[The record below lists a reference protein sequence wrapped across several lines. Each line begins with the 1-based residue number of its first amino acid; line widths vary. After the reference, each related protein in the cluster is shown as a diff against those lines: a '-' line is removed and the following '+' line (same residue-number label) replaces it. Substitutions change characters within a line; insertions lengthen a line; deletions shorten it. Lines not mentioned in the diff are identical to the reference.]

1 MHNLNCSLVLTLQG
15 KVLQMQAHRVALL
28 RNTLK
33 LYFREHIASDAL
45 VACIVAGLDIYFTTF
60 AAIPPHLNTKIT
72 SGRKN
77 NQRTLNAS
85 KLHFSLKKISRD
97 DYRRTA
103 KSVSFSRGIL
113 VCAQGGGG
121 TCVRYTKCTA

>member
-1 MHNLNCSLVLTLQG
+1 MCNLNCSLVLTLQG

-33 LYFREHIASDAL
+33 LYFKEHIASDAL
-45 VACIVAGLDIYFTTF
+45 VTRIVAGLDIYSTTF
-60 AAIPPHLNTKIT
+60 SAIPPHLNTKIT

-77 NQRTLNAS
+77 NQRTLNAN
-85 KLHFSLKKISRD
+85 KLHLNLKK
-97 DYRRTA
+97 YLETTTVERRRAYCFPGAFGCVPT
-103 KSVSFSRGIL
+103 
-113 VCAQGGGG
+113 GGGG